1 MDSAVDSIDFFIAV
15 TRATMD
21 MIVDEPMLAT
31 S

>member
-15 TRATMD
+15 IRTTMD
-21 MIVDEPMLAT
+21 MNVDEPMLAT